1 MRKTVFL
8 LFILLLLF
16 VSTQGWGYTLL
27 YAEQLY
33 GLYHLQ
39 FYQYP
44 EDLNECIFYLQ
55 KALDAPFANPLNAL
69 AVIEDEGEWERY
81 RNLFKMHVNIKLTEL
96 YRLLASKYDKRRAY
110 FYNYPFRETN
120 LKSLEM
126 AEYYYNVALVYW
138 QEALVWAEKIESPSF
153 IHLTEVQFWED
164 ELYRISEGEFDYRR
178 FIQADLDR
186 LEQVRQDFLAMDEST
201 Y

>member
-1 MRKTVFL
+1 MVL
-8 LFILLLLF
+8 ILFPA
-16 VSTQGWGYTLL
+16 VTGWGYTLL

-33 GLYHLQ
+33 ELYHLQ

-69 AVIEDEGEWERY
+69 ATIENKTEWERY
-81 RNLFKMHVNIKLTEL
+81 RYLFKMHVNIKLTEL
-96 YRLLASKYDKRRAY
+96 YRLLASKYDKRQAY

-120 LKSLEM
+120 LRSLEM
-126 AEYYYNVALVYW
+126 AEYYYNIALVYW
-138 QEALVWAEKIESPSF
+138 QEALGWVEQIDGSSF
-153 IHLTEVQFWED
+153 LHLTDVQFWED
-164 ELYRISEGEFDYRR
+164 EYYRITTG
-178 FIQADLDR
+178 DLDYEGYIKEDLQR
-186 LEQVRQDFLAMDEST
+186 LEGVRRDFLEMDETT

>member
-1 MRKTVFL
+1 MKKQIILVFL
-8 LFILLLLF
+8 LLAVL
-16 VSTQGWGYTLL
+16 VVPCSWGYTLL

-33 GLYHLQ
+33 ELYHIQ

-44 EDLNECIFYLQ
+44 EDLNECIYYLQ
-55 KALDAPFANPLNAL
+55 KALKAPFANPLNAL
-69 AVIEDEGEWERY
+69 AVIENEKEWERY
-81 RNLFKMHVNIKLTEL
+81 RLLFKMHVNIKLTEL

-126 AEYYYNVALVYW
+126 AEYYYNTALLYW
-138 QEALVWAEKIESPSF
+138 REALGWYDELGGPSY
-153 IHLTEVQFWED
+153 IHLTEIQFWED
-164 ELYRISEGEFDYRR
+164 ESYRIGSGELDYER
-178 FIQADLDR
+178 FIRDDLDR
-186 LEQVRQDFLAMDEST
+186 LEKVRQDFLAMDETT

>member
-1 MRKTVFL
+1 MKKAV
-8 LFILLLLF
+8 LFICILLTV
-16 VSTQGWGYTLL
+16 VSVSHIWAYKLL

-33 GLYHLQ
+33 ELYHLQ

-55 KALDAPFANPLNAL
+55 KALEAPFANPLNAL
-69 AVIEDEGEWERY
+69 AVIENKTEWERY
-81 RNLFKMHVNIKLTEL
+81 RTLFRMHVNIKLTEL
-96 YRLLASKYDKRRAY
+96 YRLLASKYDKRQAF

-126 AEYYYNVALVYW
+126 AEYYYNLALIYW
-138 QEALVWAEKIESPSF
+138 EQSLSWAEKIDSSSF
-153 IHLTEVQFWED
+153 IHLTDVQFWED
-164 ELYRISEGEFDYRR
+164 EYFRITTGDLDYES
-178 FIQADLDR
+178 FIKADLER
-186 LEQVRQDFLAMDEST
+186 LEGVRQDFLAMDDST